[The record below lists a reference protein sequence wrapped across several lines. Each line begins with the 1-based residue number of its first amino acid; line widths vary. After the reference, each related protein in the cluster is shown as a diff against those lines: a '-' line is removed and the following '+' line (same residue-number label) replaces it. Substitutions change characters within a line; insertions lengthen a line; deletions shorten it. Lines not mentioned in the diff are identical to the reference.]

1 MLATIAM
8 GTAFAL
14 LCGVIAA
21 LGLLALLN
29 LAERLTHVR
38 PAATPAPV
46 PSVAA
51 QQQPAGPIAGVPART
66 TQLSNPTANAVT

>member
-29 LAERLTHVR
+29 LAERLTRAR
-38 PAATPAPV
+38 PAARSAPI

-51 QQQPAGPIAGVPART
+51 QQQLSGQVSGVPART
-66 TQLSNPTANAVT
+66 AQLSNPTANAVT